1 MQTGENWRRRSSRN
15 IPLPVWRSFPRPHPK
30 LWGDPDQGRLPVR
43 QRETHL
49 PCARETLLWDTSIR
63 FIRLTRPIVR
73 GLCTCIS
80 RTVPTRMDSAGR
92 LSGLS
97 WESFSSPAPRFTE
110 RWAICA
116 KPVSWKRGTAGGR
129 MAGELQTSINS
140 YRAAF

>member
-30 LWGDPDQGRLPVR
+30 LRQDPDQDHPPVR
-43 QRETHL
+43 QREIRL

-63 FIRLTRPIVR
+63 FIRLICPIAR
-73 GLCTCIS
+73 GRCTCIS
-80 RTVPTRMDSAGR
+80 RIVPTRMESAGR
-92 LSGLS
+92 LAVLWGV
-97 WESFSSPAPRFTE
+97 SFSSPAPRFTE
-110 RWAICA
+110 RWTICA